1 MIINIE
7 SEVIK
12 KMDYVMLVSY
22 YEAICENLLLDKN
35 CQIIT
40 SVEDLFGNELLVLK
54 VKKSDK

>member
-1 MIINIE
+1 
-7 SEVIK
+7 
-12 KMDYVMLVSY
+12 MDYVMLVSY

-40 SVEDLFGNELLVLK
+40 SVEDLFGNELLMLR